1 MCGSNSRCGSN
12 PLCSSHNKCCVN
24 TMCDSD
30 PTPKAKGFES
40 GTADSRDSVHSG
52 ADAVLVG
59 EFAQGKLC
67 AEGGGEG
74 VHAYLH
80 VVGTDVEVGRHVLD
94 ELQHLVEV
102 ALSNT
107 ARLVQQEHDV
117 SLATATCTKQQT
129 HDA

>member
-1 MCGSNSRCGSN
+1 MVDG
-12 PLCSSHNKCCVN
+12 V
-24 TMCDSD
+24 
-30 PTPKAKGFES
+30 
-40 GTADSRDSVHSG
+40 
-52 ADAVLVG
+52 ADAVLVA
-59 EFAQGKLC
+59 ESAQGELGV
-67 AEGGGEG
+67 EGGGEG
-74 VHAYLH
+74 VHADLH